1 MDAMDSIGRRVRHD
15 GRKKKKS
22 SLLQSEEYEFY
33 TPAIRRKRALS
44 QQTHDSNEVLYP
56 QNKKMN
62 PGKSSAQQLKQ
73 LKEDLINFQAE
84 TDRVTQNI
92 VADYVN
98 STPETAK
105 LVKIKDILLT
115 QKYLKCFTTPD
126 PSSFAAWVAD
136 DVSANAKWYL

>member
-15 GRKKKKS
+15 SRKKKKS

-33 TPAIRRKRALS
+33 TPALRRKRALS
-44 QQTHDSNEVLYP
+44 QQTHDSNDIMYT

-92 VADYVN
+92 VVDYVDT
-98 STPETAK
+98 TPETAK

-115 QKYLKCFTTPD
+115 QKYL
-126 PSSFAAWVAD
+126 
-136 DVSANAKWYL
+136 